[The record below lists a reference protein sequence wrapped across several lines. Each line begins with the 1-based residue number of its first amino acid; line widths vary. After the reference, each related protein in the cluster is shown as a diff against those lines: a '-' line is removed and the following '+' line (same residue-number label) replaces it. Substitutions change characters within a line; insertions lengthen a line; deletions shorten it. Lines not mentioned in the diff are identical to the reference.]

1 MDDQTKR
8 TERIR
13 FLNDTLRSH
22 HSGGSVT
29 ITAGI
34 AQMHYKELS
43 NIFATIAAFDA
54 FSDDNDPYGEH
65 DCASETIAGRKIMWK
80 IDYYDPTMR
89 TGSRDPAD
97 PNQTKRVMTV
107 MLAEEY

>member
-1 MDDQTKR
+1 MNEDNR
-8 TERIR
+8 RVERIR
-13 FLNDTLRSH
+13 FLNDTLRSQH
-22 HSGGSVT
+22 NGGTVC

-34 AQMHYKELS
+34 ARMHCKELS
-43 NIFATIAAFDA
+43 YIFATIADFDD
-54 FSDDNDPYGEH
+54 FNEDNDPCGEH
-65 DCASETIAGRKIMWK
+65 DCASETIAGKNIMWK

-89 TGSRDPAD
+89 TGSRDPSD